1 MYKMD
6 IRTKA
11 FFIGVIGDLTLQLI
25 VKMNGEFAGLK
36 DYFKQHGILESSM
49 IAGGIMFI
57 SIYVY
62 QLLKLP
68 LTIPYLFIYGGIL
81 DILWR
86 QLNLMPSL
94 EHTYYAA
101 LTPFQSFIWGG
112 IPMLMILL
120 KLN

>member
-1 MYKMD
+1 MD
-6 IRTKA
+6 LRTKA
-11 FFIGVIGDLTLQLI
+11 FFIGLIGDLTLQSI
-25 VKMNGEFAGLK
+25 VKLKGNFAGLK
-36 DYFKQHGILESSM
+36 DYFMLHGIFESAC

-57 SIYVY
+57 ATYVY
-62 QLLKLP
+62 QRLKLP

-101 LTPFQSFIWGG
+101 LNPIMSFIWGS
-112 IPMLMILL
+112 IPMMMILI
-120 KLN
+120 